1 MRFKDREAE
10 QLELRETLGLFLSL
24 GAIFVQ
30 IWVLTS
36 AMHSLLSGQTEHLL
50 AALVLSAAALGC
62 CSLTA
67 LTTMPGFLR
76 WLSRSK
82 TFHSPKGG
90 AHDQS

>member
-10 QLELRETLGLFLSL
+10 QQELRETLGLFLSL

-36 AMHSLLSGQTEHLL
+36 AMHAFLSGEAEHLL
-50 AALVLSAAALGC
+50 AALLLSGASLGC
-62 CSLTA
+62 CALTA

-76 WLSRSK
+76 LLSGNRSWSK
-82 TFHSPKGG
+82 PK
-90 AHDQS
+90 

>member
-36 AMHSLLSGQTEHLL
+36 AMHAFLSGETDHLF
-50 AALVLSAAALGC
+50 AALVLSAASLAC
-62 CSLTA
+62 CTLTA

-76 WLSRSK
+76 MLSRNK
-82 TFHSPKGG
+82 VFYSPKK
-90 AHDQS
+90 

>member
-1 MRFKDREAE
+1 MRFKDRESE

-36 AMHSLLSGQTEHLL
+36 AMHSFLSGETKHLF
-50 AALVLSAAALGC
+50 AALVLSAASLGC
-62 CSLTA
+62 CALTA

-76 WLSRSK
+76 MLSGNKSSNSSK
-82 TFHSPKGG
+82 E
-90 AHDQS
+90 

>member
-10 QLELRETLGLFLSL
+10 QLELRETLGLILSL

-36 AMHSLLSGQTEHLL
+36 AMHSLLSGETEHLAPGL
-50 AALVLSAAALGC
+50 ILSAMSLAC
-62 CSLTA
+62 CALTA

-76 WLSRSK
+76 FLSRNK
-82 TFHSPKGG
+82 AFYSPKK
-90 AHDQS
+90 